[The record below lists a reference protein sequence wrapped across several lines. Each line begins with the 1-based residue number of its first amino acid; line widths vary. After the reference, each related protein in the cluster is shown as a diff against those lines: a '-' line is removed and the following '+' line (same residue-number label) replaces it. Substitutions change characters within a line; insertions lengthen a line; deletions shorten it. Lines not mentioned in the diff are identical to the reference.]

1 MKNLFTEPRQ
11 KIYNFSI
18 FDPIKIFIGKKV
30 EEENLRDFFYNK
42 FGFKNSL
49 SLSHNRLGIYLAVKA
64 IIEND
69 KNEIILSPYTIID
82 VVNMVICAGGKPIF
96 VDVDFP
102 SISISSNEV
111 KKKISDKTAGIIIT
125 HYHSYCDNFTD
136 INLLAKQADIKIIE
150 DCAIVFGSK
159 VDKNFIGT
167 KSDVAVYSFN
177 ITKFI
182 STLTGGLLI
191 CKDDDLF
198 SKIKDYSLK
207 EFKVNPIIYL
217 FFKYINAIQIK
228 IFTSKIVF
236 NLFTR
241 WIIKFTVDSKVRI
254 FKNLVRTD
262 GEKKKLTEL
271 TKKHK
276 IYVSNYQRKEIYLK
290 VKKYLDKDDQKKRLA
305 NYLYYQ
311 NNLSSLNKIQI
322 HKIKV
327 DNNNAAL
334 SFPIF
339 YKHRD
344 KLHKFLIMNNCDV
357 TKYFYRDCSSLEI
370 FNEFK
375 EICSNSA
382 RACNEVILLPVYPGY
397 SMTSI
402 KKNIDTI
409 KSYFKNDNFNL

>member
-18 FDPIKIFIGKKV
+18 FDPIKIFFSKKIG
-30 EEENLRDFFYNK
+30 EDNLRDFFSTK
-42 FGFKNSL
+42 LGFKNSL
-49 SLSHNRLGIYLAVKA
+49 SLSHNRLGIYLSVKA
-64 IIEND
+64 IIEKN

-82 VVNMVICAGGKPIF
+82 VVNMVICAGAKPIF

-111 KKKISDKTAGIIIT
+111 KKKINIKTAGIIIT
-125 HYHSYCDNFTD
+125 HYHSYCENFSEIST
-136 INLLAKQADIKIIE
+136 LAKESNIKIIE

-159 VDKNFIGT
+159 IDKNFVGI
-167 KSDVAVYSFN
+167 KSDIAVFSFN

-191 CKDDDLF
+191 CKDDNLF
-198 SKIKDYSLK
+198 AKVKDYSN
-207 EFKVNPIIYL
+207 EFKINPFFYL
-217 FFKYINAIQIK
+217 FLKYINAVQIK
-228 IFTSKIVF
+228 FFTSKIVF

-241 WIIKFTVDSKVRI
+241 WIIKFTADSKVRI

-262 GEKKKLTEL
+262 GEKKMLTLL

-276 IYVSNYQRKEIYLK
+276 IFVSNYQRKEIYFK
-290 VKKYLDKDDQKKRLA
+290 VSKYLDKYDQKTRLE
-305 NYLYYQ
+305 NYVYYQ
-311 NNLSSLNKIQI
+311 NNLSSLTEIQI
-322 HKIKV
+322 HKINL
-327 DNNNAAL
+327 DNSNAAI

-339 YKHRD
+339 YKYRD
-344 KLHKFLIMNNCDV
+344 KLHKYLIMKNCDV

-370 FNEFK
+370 FNQYK
-375 EICSNSA
+375 EQCLNSA

-397 SMTSI
+397 SMRSI
-402 KKNIDTI
+402 QKNIDTI
-409 KSYFKNDNFNL
+409 KLYFKENNYKV